1 MKAFTQKTLFAGQ
14 ALVASILLIGFG
26 TAAEAASVSRIVKY
40 HTTTSIT
47 NAQADA
53 ALSSGSN
60 LLKVKHSASDVACNL
75 TLTRSGNVSSF
86 SVTDGTV
93 DSSAEF
99 NQVMGAGGHIMVVK
113 KINWCGG
120 LAPNIIGCAP
130 IGGNTLAVVRYT
142 TSLEG
147 LLWVHEY
154 GHNSGLN
161 HNSGNTRA
169 IMYPSIGST
178 RQDVNQAECNAF
190 L

>member
-1 MKAFTQKTLFAGQ
+1 MNVFSHTSRFIGQ
-14 ALVASILLIGFG
+14 ALIASVTLIGF
-26 TAAEAASVSRIVKY
+26 ASLANAASVSRIVKY

-47 NAQADA
+47 NSAADA

-60 LLKVKHSASDVACNL
+60 LLKIKHSATDVACNL

-86 SVTDGTV
+86 SVTDGTI
-93 DSSAEF
+93 DSSTEF
-99 NQVMGAGGHIMVVK
+99 NQVLGAGGHIMVVK

-130 IGGNTLAVVRYT
+130 VPGNALVVVRYT
-142 TSLEG
+142 ASLEG

-154 GHNSGLN
+154 GHNSGLG
-161 HNSGNTRA
+161 HNTGNTRA

>member
-1 MKAFTQKTLFAGQ
+1 MKLSSHTSRIVGQ
-14 ALVASILLIGFG
+14 ALIASITLAGFASIAH
-26 TAAEAASVSRIVKY
+26 AATVSRVVKY

-47 NAQADA
+47 NSAADA

-60 LLKVKHSASDVACNL
+60 LLKIKHSSSDVACNL
-75 TLTRSGNVSSF
+75 TLIRSGNVSSF

-93 DSSAEF
+93 DSSTEF
-99 NQVMGAGGHIMVVK
+99 NQVLGAGGNILVVK

-130 IGGNTLAVVRYT
+130 VPGNALVVVRYT

-154 GHNSGLN
+154 GHNSGLS
-161 HNSGNTRA
+161 HNTGNTRA

-178 RQDVNQAECNAF
+178 RQDVNQSECNAF